1 MALDNSRPA
10 DFMSGSAPPDIPSPL
25 IPIALSDRAFGW
37 RSQASLWF
45 SLGVGLLVMQ
55 MGAYLVP
62 ALGTQDA
69 ALAIGV
75 GSLLGAALLAWVA
88 HIGASTG
95 LGSAGLMQQTFGASF
110 ARLPVVLNI
119 AQLLGWTAF
128 ELVIMRD
135 GSMAIAGAQA
145 SELWMGAGFTLLWGG
160 VLTLLMTASM
170 LTLVRKTLARYAL
183 PLVVLSLLW
192 ITYQFG
198 MQLSAQGLQTLWQRP
213 GDGSMGWAG
222 ALDLVIAMPVSW
234 LPLVADYAR
243 FGRSARGTMGGTWL
257 GYGLANIWCYGLGVM
272 VASVAAPGA
281 DLVTVLLLAQGGL
294 IALSLILVDEIDNA
308 YGDVHSAAVG
318 AQALHPRWSVRL
330 YGPVIAGLCTLLALV
345 LPMHDLEPFLIML
358 SSVFVPLF
366 GVMLGRLA
374 WAAPASVPRVG
385 SVNWSAAMLWIGGI
399 AVYHAIGQW
408 APGWGAALPTL
419 LVTIALA
426 KLSSQTTLSPQSV
439 APTSPDKA

>member
-1 MALDNSRPA
+1 MALDNS
-10 DFMSGSAPPDIPSPL
+10 SSAGTVSASIQSDLPSAL
-25 IPIALSDRAFGW
+25 IPVPPGDRVFDW

-45 SLGVGLLVMQ
+45 SLGVGLLVIQ

-69 ALAIGV
+69 ALAIGL

-95 LGSAGLMQQTFGASF
+95 LGSAGLMQQTFGTSF
-110 ARLPVVLNI
+110 VRLPVVLNI

-128 ELVIMRD
+128 ELVIMRE
-135 GSMAIAGAQA
+135 GSMAITGTQA

-160 VLTLLMTASM
+160 LLALLMMASM
-170 LTLVRKTLARYAL
+170 LTLVRKALARYAL
-183 PLVVLSLLW
+183 PLVVMSLLW
-192 ITYQFG
+192 ITYQFA

-213 GDGSMGWAG
+213 GDGSMGWAR

-243 FGRSARGTMGGTWL
+243 FSRSARGAMGGTWL
-257 GYGLANIWCYGLGVM
+257 GYGLANIWCYGLGVI

-294 IALSLILVDEIDNA
+294 IALSLILIDEIDNA
-308 YGDVHSAAVG
+308 YGDVHSAAVS
-318 AQALHPRWSVRL
+318 AQALLPRGSVRL
-330 YGPVIAGLCTLLALV
+330 YGPLIAVLCTLLALL
-345 LPMHDLEPFLIML
+345 LPMHHLQPFLTLL

-374 WAAPASVPRVG
+374 WATHESLSDVG
-385 SVNWSAAMLWIGGI
+385 SIDWSAAMLWIGGI
-399 AVYHAIGQW
+399 GLYHAISQL
-408 APGWGAALPTL
+408 APSWGAALPTL
-419 LVTIALA
+419 VVTIALA
-426 KLSSQTTLSPQSV
+426 KLSSKSVPQGT
-439 APTSPDKA
+439 AAKA

>member
-10 DFMSGSAPPDIPSPL
+10 DFMSESAPPDIPSPL

-145 SELWMGAGFTLLWGG
+145 SEPWMGAGFTLLWGG

-374 WAAPASVPRVG
+374 WAAPASLPRVG
-385 SVNWSAAMLWIGGI
+385 SVNWSAAWLWIGGI

-408 APGWGAALPTL
+408 APSWGAALPTL

-426 KLSSQTTLSPQSV
+426 KLSSQAPSSPQSV
-439 APTSPDKA
+439 AQTSPGKT

>member
-1 MALDNSRPA
+1 MALDNSSPA
-10 DFMSGSAPPDIPSPL
+10 GTASASIPSDLPSAL
-25 IPIALSDRAFGW
+25 IPVPHSDRVFGW

-69 ALAIGV
+69 ALAIGL
-75 GSLLGAALLAWVA
+75 GSLLGAGLLAWVA

-95 LGSAGLMQQTFGASF
+95 LGSAGLMRQTFGTSF

-145 SELWMGAGFTLLWGG
+145 SELWTGAGFTLLWGG
-160 VLTLLMTASM
+160 VLTLLMMASV
-170 LTLVRKTLARYAL
+170 LTLVRKALARYAL

-192 ITYQFG
+192 ITYQFA
-198 MQLSAQGLQTLWQRP
+198 MQLSAQGLQMLWLRP

-243 FGRSARGTMGGTWL
+243 FGRSARGTMAGTWL

-308 YGDVHSAAVG
+308 YGDVHSAAVS
-318 AQALHPRWSVRL
+318 AQAVLPRGSVRL
-330 YGPVIAGLCTLLALV
+330 YGPLIAGLCTLLALL

-374 WAAPASVPRVG
+374 WATFG
-385 SVNWSAAMLWIGGI
+385 SLPDEGSIDWSAAMLWIGGI
-399 AVYHAIGQW
+399 AVYNAISQW
-408 APGWGAALPTL
+408 APGCGAALPTL
-419 LVTIALA
+419 LVTITLA
-426 KLSSQTTLSPQSV
+426 KLSAKSMTQG
-439 APTSPDKA
+439 APAKA

>member
-1 MALDNSRPA
+1 MALDNSSHPQSSPA
-10 DFMSGSAPPDIPSPL
+10 SVRSDLPSAL
-25 IPIALSDRAFGW
+25 IPTAQSDRVFGW

-69 ALAIGV
+69 ALAIGL

-95 LGSAGLMQQTFGASF
+95 LGSAGLMQQTFGTSF
-110 ARLPVVLNI
+110 ARLPVMLNI

-135 GSMAIAGAQA
+135 GSVAIAGAQA
-145 SELWMGAGFTLLWGG
+145 TDPWMGVGFTLLWGA
-160 VLTLLMTASM
+160 VLTMLMMASM
-170 LTLVRKTLARYAL
+170 LTLVRKALARYAL

-192 ITYQFG
+192 ITYQFAV
-198 MQLSAQGLQTLWQRP
+198 QLSAQGLQTLWQRP

-243 FGRSARGTMGGTWL
+243 FGRSARGTLGGTWL

-294 IALSLILVDEIDNA
+294 MALSLILIDEIDNA
-308 YGDVHSAAVG
+308 YGDVHSAAVS
-318 AQALHPRWSVRL
+318 AQALLPRWSVRL
-330 YGPVIAGLCTLLALV
+330 YGPLIAGLCTVLALL
-345 LPMHDLEPFLIML
+345 LPMHDLEPFLIIL

-374 WAAPASVPRVG
+374 WATFGSLPDVG
-385 SVNWSAAMLWIGGI
+385 SVDWSAAILWVGGI
-399 AVYHAIGQW
+399 VVYNAISQW
-408 APGWGAALPTL
+408 APAWGAALPTL
-419 LVTIALA
+419 LVTITLA
-426 KLSSQTTLSPQSV
+426 KLSAKSMTQG
-439 APTSPDKA
+439 APAKA

>member
-1 MALDNSRPA
+1 MALDNSSSVGTP
-10 DFMSGSAPPDIPSPL
+10 SASTLSDLPSAL
-25 IPIALSDRAFGW
+25 IPVPHSDRVFGW

-69 ALAIGV
+69 AIAIGL

-88 HIGASTG
+88 HLGASTG
-95 LGSAGLMQQTFGASF
+95 LGSAGLMQRTFGTSF
-110 ARLPVVLNI
+110 ARLPVLLNI

-135 GSMAIAGAQA
+135 GSMAITGTQA
-145 SELWMGAGFTLLWGG
+145 SQPWMAAGFTLLWGG
-160 VLTLLMTASM
+160 LLTLLMTASM
-170 LTLVRKTLARYAL
+170 LTLVRKTLSRYAL
-183 PLVVLSLLW
+183 PLVVVSLLW
-192 ITYQFG
+192 LSYQFAA
-198 MQLSAQGLQTLWQRP
+198 QLSVQGLTTLWQRP

-243 FGRSARGTMGGTWL
+243 FGRSARGSMGGTWL

-272 VASVAAPGA
+272 VATVAAPGA
-281 DLVTVLLLAQGGL
+281 DLVAVLLLAQGGL

-308 YGDVHSAAVG
+308 YSDVHSAAVG
-318 AQALHPRWSVRL
+318 AQALLPHGSVRL
-330 YGPVIAGLCTLLALV
+330 YGPLIAGLCTLLALV

-374 WAAPASVPRVG
+374 WTAPASAPEVG
-385 SVNWSAAMLWIGGI
+385 SVNRSAAMVWIAGI
-399 AVYHAIGQW
+399 VVYNAISQW
-408 APGWGAALPTL
+408 LPNWGAALPTL
-419 LVTIALA
+419 LVTIVLA
-426 KLSSQTTLSPQSV
+426 KLSSPSV
-439 APTSPDKA
+439 AQTPASNA

>member
-1 MALDNSRPA
+1 
-10 DFMSGSAPPDIPSPL
+10 
-25 IPIALSDRAFGW
+25 
-37 RSQASLWF
+37 
-45 SLGVGLLVMQ
+45 MQ
-55 MGAYLVP
+55 IGAYLVP
-62 ALGTQDA
+62 AVGTLDA
-69 ALAIGV
+69 MLAIV
-75 GSLLGAALLAWVA
+75 IGSVLGAGLLAWVA
-88 HIGASTG
+88 KIGCDTG
-95 LGSAGLMQQTFGASF
+95 LSSAGLMHQVFGSAF
-110 ARLPVVLNI
+110 ARMPVLLNI
-119 AQLLGWTAF
+119 VQLIGWTTF
-128 ELVIMRD
+128 ELVVMRD
-135 GSMAIAGAQA
+135 GTLAMAADSAWA
-145 SELWMGAGFTLLWGG
+145 SPVLTTLLWGG
-160 VLTLLMTASM
+160 VLTLLMMASM
-170 LTLVRKTLARYAL
+170 LTLVRKALARYAL

-192 ITYQFG
+192 ITYQFS

-318 AQALHPRWSVRL
+318 AQALLPRWSVRL

-374 WAAPASVPRVG
+374 CAAPASLPRAG
-385 SVNWSAAMLWIGGI
+385 SVNWIAAMLWIGGI
-399 AVYHAIGQW
+399 AVYHAISQW

-426 KLSSQTTLSPQSV
+426 KLSSQAPSSAQSV
-439 APTSPDKA
+439 AQTSPGKT